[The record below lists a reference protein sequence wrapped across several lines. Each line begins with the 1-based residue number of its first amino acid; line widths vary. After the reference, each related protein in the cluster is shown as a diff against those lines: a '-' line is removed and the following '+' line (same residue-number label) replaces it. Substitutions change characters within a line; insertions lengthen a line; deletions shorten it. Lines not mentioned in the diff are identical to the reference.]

1 MGSRVM
7 GSRARAKGAQG
18 RPRRAP
24 SAPQAATAGAFG
36 VGEASD
42 EVTVRGQLPVLS
54 GSHRALRTCC
64 TSAVMDLWVRTY
76 RVKAAAQKRRRITL
90 LLWYAPPAPDQAQG
104 GLQPRPASASL
115 GQLIYSGWPA
125 IPALF
130 GHAAVLEDL
139 TEEARDHARE
149 QVARAV
155 LPHAAREPPLRRG
168 RLVCARH
175 GGRASVHR
183 SHTTPHL
190 PRRRRALDSTHRR
203 DGG

>member
-115 GQLIYSGWPA
+115 GQPRPA
-125 IPALF
+125 SASLGQSADTFWLVGHTGLVFHIAMDHSSISLSAAPPASPGAARFTLAALASHAGARACGPALRL
-130 GHAAVLEDL
+130 AAC
-139 TEEARDHARE
+139 RS
-149 QVARAV
+149 
-155 LPHAAREPPLRRG
+155 AASLN
-168 RLVCARH
+168 C
-175 GGRASVHR
+175 
-183 SHTTPHL
+183 
-190 PRRRRALDSTHRR
+190 
-203 DGG
+203 